1 MTSNCSD
8 QQVIFNCFPWYLPQ
22 RNEGQTFR
30 EYEIMKYI
38 INSFSWV
45 MSILSVS
52 SSVLWDAW
60 HMALAALHKYGEYK
74 ATLRAQAIEP
84 RSRPSPPKA
93 EAEISEKK
101 VEGSAYCLSPEFLGV
116 SSMY

>member
-1 MTSNCSD
+1 MTANCSD
-8 QQVIFNCFPWYLPQ
+8 QQVIFNCFPWCLPQ
-22 RNEGQTFR
+22 CNEGQTFR

-45 MSILSVS
+45 MSIFSVS
-52 SSVLWDAW
+52 SSVLWGAW
-60 HMALAALHKYGEYK
+60 HMVLAVLHKDGRYQ

-84 RSRPSPPKA
+84 RSRPSLPKA

-101 VEGSAYCLSPEFLGV
+101 GRGLC
-116 SSMY
+116 